1 MGKPKDPSACR
12 VCLGCK
18 SHKVTPSNPVSL
30 PGCYGERF
38 GDMSHPG
45 TEDAPSAPATVHPN
59 ARVSG
64 WPGAC
69 PVRRAQEGGGPQG
82 AGSPSPASR
91 PRSAPDGRYIR
102 GDSAQRQPQEFG
114 PRKRLAEGEL
124 TAGAGPGEVGGDR
137 GCEQGR
143 DQPGEGEGLPRA
155 LQPRRDSLLAPGDA
169 PRPSN
174 FASLSWVPKSV

>member
-1 MGKPKDPSACR
+1 MGRDLATCPTQGLRTHPPPPRRS
-12 VCLGCK
+12 
-18 SHKVTPSNPVSL
+18 TPTRASQAGLEPAQS
-30 PGCYGERF
+30 G
-38 GDMSHPG
+38 
-45 TEDAPSAPATVHPN
+45 AP
-59 ARVSG
+59 
-64 WPGAC
+64 
-69 PVRRAQEGGGPQG
+69 RRAGAPQG

-91 PRSAPDGRYIR
+91 PWSAPDGRYIR

-137 GCEQGR
+137 VCEQGR